1 MERMVVTRDVSQL
14 SGWLKADAAYRG
26 SQAGH
31 TVRGGLRAG
40 RQQEAAGERGA
51 ARASLLQGKECG
63 NVQSPRHLWN
73 SASRRDSAFDIE
85 QRKQRGHGRELGSP
99 VLNHPSYPELC
110 FPWTQSGAVLADATE
125 RR

>member
-85 QRKQRGHGRELGSP
+85 QRKQRVHGREL
-99 VLNHPSYPELC
+99 C
-110 FPWTQSGAVLADATE
+110 FPCTLDVNMVDLPSVDCE
-125 RR
+125 MNDSR